1 MGAHRSDSVYTLSGR
16 NLASNLL
23 YVARGKRGSLVDCLI
38 NHGAGTYTRNE
49 QSRSLRAIFTDLRV
63 LRRSG
68 LSSCFRA
75 FRLGCADALVL
86 APRAGRDNGWNVVRE
101 TDRS

>member
-75 FRLGCADALVL
+75 FGLVALDVPGLGPLRE
-86 APRAGRDNGWNVVRE
+86 RAYGQFWLG
-101 TDRS
+101 

>member
-49 QSRSLRAIFTDLRV
+49 QSRSFRAIFIDLRV
-63 LRRSG
+63 L
-68 LSSCFRA
+68 A
-75 FRLGCADALVL
+75 FRGCRRVFVLWVFVALMRLV
-86 APRAGRDNGWNVVRE
+86 
-101 TDRS
+101 